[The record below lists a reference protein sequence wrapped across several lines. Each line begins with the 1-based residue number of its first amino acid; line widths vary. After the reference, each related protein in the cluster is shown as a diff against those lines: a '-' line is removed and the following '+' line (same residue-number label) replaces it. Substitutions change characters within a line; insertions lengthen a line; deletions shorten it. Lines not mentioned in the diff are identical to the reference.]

1 MALGKWIGGIF
12 GAFAAGPIGG
22 ILGFFLGSLFDNLS
36 EPDEEEQ
43 DRHQRQRRIY
53 TQESSSRNGFLFSM
67 MLLMAHMI
75 QADGKVMHSEMEYV
89 RRWLKQNF
97 GDEAMREGEG
107 ILNRLFEY
115 RRLYG
120 EQAWSQQIYNC
131 CAQLATIMPADQ
143 RLQLVSILAEIAKA
157 DGSVVDAEVQTLKQM
172 ALAMR
177 LDMSVVDQFLSLG
190 GDSLDDAYKVL
201 GLTPDATD
209 DEVRKAY
216 RKMALQYHP
225 DRVATLGEDVKEN
238 AKQRFQE
245 INAAKEK
252 IYKARHM

>member
-1 MALGKWIGGIF
+1 MALGKWIGGVF
-12 GAFAAGPIGG
+12 GAFAAGPIGA
-22 ILGFFLGSLFDNLS
+22 ILGFFLGSLV
-36 EPDEEEQ
+36 
-43 DRHQRQRRIY
+43 DRMNEKTDVESNQYQTY
-53 TQESSSRNGFLFSM
+53 SGQSSSRNGFLFSM

-75 QADGKVMHSEMEYV
+75 QADGKIMHSEMEYV

-97 GDEAMREGEG
+97 GDDAMREGES

-120 EQAWSQQIYNC
+120 EQAWSQQIYSC
-131 CAQLATIMPADQ
+131 CAQIATIMPAEQ
-143 RLQLVSILAEIAKA
+143 RFQLVSILAEIAKA
-157 DGSVVDAEVQTLKQM
+157 DGNVVDAEVQALKQM
-172 ALAMR
+172 AVAMR
-177 LDMSVVDQFLSLG
+177 LDVHVVDQFLSLG

-201 GLTPDATD
+201 GITPDATD

-238 AKQRFQE
+238 AKRRFQE
-245 INAAKEK
+245 INAAKEN
-252 IYKARHM
+252 IYKVRHM